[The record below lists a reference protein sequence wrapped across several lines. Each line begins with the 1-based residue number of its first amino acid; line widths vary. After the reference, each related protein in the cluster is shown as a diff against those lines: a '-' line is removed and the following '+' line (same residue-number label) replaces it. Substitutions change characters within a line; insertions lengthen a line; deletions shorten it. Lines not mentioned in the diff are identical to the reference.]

1 MSGQQGEEERQ
12 VVPIVEERL
21 EVGTR
26 EVERGRVQV
35 RIRVEDREELAEAV
49 LRQEDVTVE
58 RVPVGRPVEAPPPVR
73 EEDGVLIVP
82 VLEERLVVRTELILK
97 EELRIVRTSRTERVR
112 EPVRV
117 RSERVEVTR
126 SEGSSPP
133 PPTTESDQ
141 G

>member
-133 PPTTESDQ
+133 PTTESDQ